1 MNTPTT
7 TDQELLT
14 VAEAASRLGVSV
26 RTVQRRVASGQLASE
41 PGPNGSVMVRLES
54 RQVSA
59 DAAPAVVV
67 RDALSAALTR
77 YGASLDA
84 LDRSKTRWT
93 AAACVAVGV
102 AGVTA
107 TVAAALSLG
116 FAERVRSLDATTEQL
131 GTAQTALIDAERRIS
146 DLRVSTT
153 QADNLTAALREQLR
167 QVTAERDQLE
177 ADVQLVT
184 AERDQLVCE
193 LDAADADLAWSS
205 LLSAPVRQLS
215 LDTRDR

>member
-26 RTVQRRVASGQLASE
+26 RTVQRRVASGQLESE
-41 PGPNGSVMVRLES
+41 PGPNGSVRVRM
-54 RQVSA
+54 RATQVSPEA
-59 DAAPAVVV
+59 SSAVVV

-77 YGASLDA
+77 YGASLDR
-84 LDRSKTRWT
+84 LGRSQTRWVAT
-93 AAACVAVGV
+93 ACVAVGV
-102 AGVTA
+102 AGVAA
-107 TVAAALSLG
+107 TVATALSLG
-116 FAERVRSLDATTEQL
+116 FAERGRSLDATSEQL
-131 GTAQTALIDAERRIS
+131 GTAQAALIDAERRIG

-167 QVTAERDQLE
+167 QVTAERDRLSDQVAL
-177 ADVQLVT
+177 AL
-184 AERDQLVCE
+184 AERDQLACE
-193 LDAADADLAWSS
+193 LDAAEADLAWSS
-205 LLSAPVRQLS
+205 LVSAPVRQLS